1 MVIEMTEPR
10 ILSTSS
16 LPTALRSWTLFE
28 KKNLRRP
35 NYETLNEIVY
45 IMADKHQ
52 IVKNVEVMNELNIG
66 SDHRMVRCRVKI
78 DTKRER
84 RHLFHHTPEP
94 LRESPFYVEEF
105 TIKLQNR
112 NAALEEEDGNINET
126 TVNNPKN
133 VVKPLV
139 ATAKEFATPRKIA
152 KKCSRETL
160 DLTEKRKNL
169 QTPTSAWEKVEA
181 AELNKTIKTK
191 QRQDFRKH
199 RTELIQEVIKQG
211 KGFKMA
217 REKPSSRKVQFT
229 EVWEEDGSL
238 TIDRGRIY
246 NRAQKFY
253 EKLNSSDPRSW
264 TFRPGGETWVG
275 RLLAVELAIKQSK
288 KGKAPEL
295 DNITIDLIEATGETI
310 YTKLAALF
318 NEYLI
323 RESKVP
329 GV

>member
-35 NYETLNEIVY
+35 NYETLNEIVH

-84 RHLFHHTPEP
+84 RHFFHHTPEP

-105 TIKLQNR
+105 RIKLQNR

-139 ATAKEFATPRKIA
+139 ATANEFATPRKIA

-181 AELNKTIKTK
+181 PELNKTIKTK
-191 QRQDFRKH
+191 KGQDFRKH

-217 REKPSSRKVQFT
+217 REKTQQPK
-229 EVWEEDGSL
+229 GSIYRSL
-238 TIDRGRIY
+238 RG
-246 NRAQKFY
+246 
-253 EKLNSSDPRSW
+253 
-264 TFRPGGETWVG
+264 G
-275 RLLAVELAIKQSK
+275 RLV
-288 KGKAPEL
+288 
-295 DNITIDLIEATGETI
+295 DNRQGP
-310 YTKLAALF
+310 
-318 NEYLI
+318 YL
-323 RESKVP
+323 
-329 GV
+329 

>member
-105 TIKLQNR
+105 RIKLQNR

-199 RTELIQEVIKQG
+199 RTELIQEVIKLG

-217 REKPSSRKVQFT
+217 REKTQQPK
-229 EVWEEDGSL
+229 GSIYRSL
-238 TIDRGRIY
+238 RG
-246 NRAQKFY
+246 
-253 EKLNSSDPRSW
+253 
-264 TFRPGGETWVG
+264 G
-275 RLLAVELAIKQSK
+275 RLV
-288 KGKAPEL
+288 
-295 DNITIDLIEATGETI
+295 DNRQGP
-310 YTKLAALF
+310 
-318 NEYLI
+318 YL
-323 RESKVP
+323 
-329 GV
+329 